1 MTMPWLAA
9 ALHLLALVIGA
20 GSISVRASALR
31 VVRDDTRL
39 PTVFRADA
47 LWGLAAALW
56 IGTGFWRVF
65 GGFEKGSSYYFGSMA
80 FSFKML
86 LLLAII
92 ALEIRPMITLIR
104 WRTAKKRGQPIDFAV
119 APQLARISFIQL
131 GLVIVMVFA
140 ATAMARGLFS

>member
-1 MTMPWLAA
+1 MTVQWLAA

-31 VVRDDTRL
+31 AVRDDTRL

-47 LWGLAAALW
+47 LWGLAATLW

-65 GGFEKGSSYYFGSMA
+65 GGFEKGSEYYFGSMA

-104 WRTAKKRGQPIDFAV
+104 WRTAKKRGQPIDFTV
-119 APQLARISFIQL
+119 APQLARTSFIQL
-131 GLVIVMVFA
+131 GLVIVMVLA
-140 ATAMARGLFS
+140 ATAMARGLFE